1 MERRIVTGLALGLVA
16 AVSFGSS
23 GALAKGLLESGWT
36 PAAAVTWRVGVA
48 ALILALPAC
57 YQMRG
62 HWSLLRRGW
71 TSVAA
76 FGLMAVAFCQLS
88 YFFAIERVSVGV
100 GMLLEYLGIVL
111 VVGWLWLR
119 HHQRPRPLTLA
130 GVGLAVAGLL
140 LVLDVFG
147 AVQVDP
153 VGVLWGLGAA
163 AGLATFFIVSADE
176 STGLPPLVVASFGL
190 AVGAAALLTAGALG
204 ILPMRSPAVTVG
216 LAGVLVPA
224 WVAVAVLGV
233 VTGALAYAAGVA
245 ATRRLGSKLASFV
258 GLTEVLAAVLFAWL
272 LLGEVP
278 APVQLAGG
286 ALILAG
292 VVAVKLDER
301 SPVGDSRPA
310 GSPAR
315 RRGLRR
321 SRPSAPVVAAQQTSP
336 Q

>member
-1 MERRIVTGLALGLVA
+1 MERRIVIGLALGLTA

-23 GALAKGLLESGWT
+23 GALAKGLLEAGWT
-36 PAAAVTWRVGVA
+36 PGATVTWRVGVA
-48 ALILALPAC
+48 ALVLALPAARL
-57 YQMRG
+57 MRG
-62 HWSLLRRGW
+62 RWGLLRRGW
-71 TSVAA
+71 TSVAT
-76 FGLMAVAFCQLS
+76 FGVMAVAVCQLS
-88 YFFAIERVSVGV
+88 YFFAIQRVSVGV

-190 AVGAAALLTAGALG
+190 AVGTAVLLTAGALG
-204 ILPMRSPAVTVG
+204 ILPMRAPAVTAE
-216 LAGVLVPA
+216 LAGAMVPA
-224 WVAVAVLGV
+224 WVAVALLGMV
-233 VTGALAYAAGVA
+233 AGALAYAAGVA

-301 SPVGDSRPA
+301 SPVSDSQPA
-310 GSPAR
+310 AVPAR
-315 RRGLRR
+315 RRRLRR
-321 SRPSAPVVAAQQTSP
+321 RRAAASVAAAQETCP
-336 Q
+336 R